1 MFLRRGYY
9 TKRNLS
15 LGVVRLSNINTWKQV
30 DQYFIDQLIPTDPVM
45 ENVLKENEKAGLPS
59 IDVSAIQGKML
70 QLFLKMKAA
79 KNVLEIGTLGGYST
93 IWMAQALPENG
104 HVTTLEF
111 NPKHAEVATE
121 NLVMAEVKDK
131 VEVIVGPA
139 LDSLPTLEG
148 REPFD
153 FIFIDAD
160 KNNNP
165 HYVQEV
171 LKLSKPGTTILVD
184 NVVRDGRLLE
194 SDSEDKSIIGIRK
207 MFDLLHNHPRLES
220 TAFQTVGSKGYDG
233 FVLAVVI

>member
-1 MFLRRGYY
+1 M
-9 TKRNLS
+9 RNLE
-15 LGVVRLSNINTWKQV
+15 TWKQV
-30 DQYFIDQLIPTDPVM
+30 DQYFIDQLIPADPVM
-45 ENVLKENEKAGLPS
+45 ENVRKANEEAGLPS
-59 IDVSAIQGKML
+59 IDVSAVQGKML
-70 QLFLKMKAA
+70 QLFVKMKAA

-93 IWMAQALPENG
+93 IWMAKSLPEDG

-111 NPKHAEVATE
+111 NPTHAEVASRNME
-121 NLVMAEVKDK
+121 MAGVKDK

-139 LDSLPTLEG
+139 LKSLPTLEG

-165 HYVQEV
+165 HYIKEV

-184 NVVRDGRLLE
+184 NVVRDGELL
-194 SDSEDKSIIGIRK
+194 DSESKDKSILGIRE
-207 MFDLLHNHPRLES
+207 MFDVLNNHPHLDS

-233 FVLAVVI
+233 FVLAVVT